1 MIQQDQVFYKQLL
14 KLLMVQGLIRL
25 FENKVRI
32 RYLSSFII
40 RCLERDI
47 NLVKEVIG
55 PAKREFLE
63 ILKKEL
69 DIDFECEVWWFNSD
83 KQIEVDEFKT
93 LIERDLSD
101 NSTLSV
107 ADYNENEGKSEV
119 NKYNISRSSIKL
131 KMIKSA
137 SEAYYWHRWMGWLF
151 VKTLL
156 TFVRTCVSKNRYPI
170 SEQLYFRLQN
180 DQHNI

>member
-1 MIQQDQVFYKQLL
+1 
-14 KLLMVQGLIRL
+14 MVQGLIRL

-69 DIDFECEVWWFNSD
+69 DIDFECEV
-83 KQIEVDEFKT
+83 
-93 LIERDLSD
+93 
-101 NSTLSV
+101 
-107 ADYNENEGKSEV
+107 
-119 NKYNISRSSIKL
+119 
-131 KMIKSA
+131 
-137 SEAYYWHRWMGWLF
+137 
-151 VKTLL
+151 
-156 TFVRTCVSKNRYPI
+156 
-170 SEQLYFRLQN
+170 
-180 DQHNI
+180 